1 VRGNDRGGARTRLK
15 SVDFRQFG
23 WSYPKLLLVALVVA
37 LVLTAVVLMSMTTAG
52 FSAYNPGWDGTSEF
66 RELADD
72 RSELTVGTTTRH
84 YDTLEA
90 DTATAIVMAPESEYD
105 ETETDPVRTFVEDGG
120 TLVVAD
126 SFGPHGNQLLAD
138 VGANAR
144 FDGAL
149 LRDEQHYFR
158 SPAMPVANNV
168 DSHPTVRNVDGL
180 TLNYGTAIES
190 NGAIPIVTTS
200 SFGYLDRDGSGS
212 LSDDETIGNH
222 SVVTVE
228 SVGDGTVIAIGDPSI
243 FINAMIDE
251 PDNRVFA
258 NNLVGSSEQV
268 LLDYSHGASN
278 PPLVSAMVTLQNVPT
293 VAAIVGAIAVIIAA
307 YAGGLYSRSNR
318 RRSKER
324 AVVDEATATEQL
336 PAAVEPE
343 VLPVQLQNKYPNWN
357 SKQINRVVASIVHRR
372 EELDEE

>member
-1 VRGNDRGGARTRLK
+1 MRGNDRGGARTRLK

-72 RSELTVGTTTRH
+72 RSELTVGTTAGH
-84 YDTLEA
+84 YGTLEA
-90 DTATAIVMAPESEYD
+90 DTATAIVMTPESEYD
-105 ETETDPVRTFVEDGG
+105 ETETEQVRTFVEDGG

-126 SFGPHGNQLLAD
+126 SFGSHGNQLLSD

-168 DSHPTVRNVDGL
+168 DSHPTVRNVDQL
-180 TLNYGTAIES
+180 TLNYGTTVQS

-212 LSDDETIGNH
+212 LSDDEAIGNH

-228 SVGDGTVIAIGDPSI
+228 SVGDGTIIAIGDPSI

-251 PDNRVFA
+251 PDNRVFS
-258 NNLVGSSEQV
+258 NNLVGSGDQV

-293 VAAIVGAIAVIIAA
+293 VAAIVGVIAVIIAA

-318 RRSKER
+318 RRSTDR
-324 AVVDEATATEQL
+324 DVVDEAIATDQL

-343 VLPVQLQNKYPNWN
+343 VLRVQLRKRYPNWDD
-357 SKQINRVVASIVHRR
+357 KQINRAVTSIVHRR
-372 EELDEE
+372 ERLADE

>member
-1 VRGNDRGGARTRLK
+1 MRGIDRGGAQNRFK
-15 SVDFRQFG
+15 SFDFRQFG
-23 WSYPKLLLVALVVA
+23 WSYPKLLLAALTIA
-37 LVLTAVVLMSMTTAG
+37 LVLTAIVLMSMTTAG
-52 FSAYNPGWDGTSEF
+52 FGAYNPGWDGTSEF

-72 RSELTVGTTTRH
+72 RSELTVGTTAGH
-84 YDTLEA
+84 YGTLEA

-105 ETETDPVRTFVEDGG
+105 ETETDQVRTFVEDGG

-168 DSHPTVRNVDGL
+168 DSHPTVRNVDQL